1 MLISPALAQTAGTA
15 AAPND
20 FLISLLPFV
29 LIFIVM
35 YFLII
40 RPQRSKMK
48 QHEAMVKAL
57 RRNDVIVTLGGL
69 VGKVK
74 KVGETEIDVELNPGN
89 IVKVV
94 KGTLSEVRA
103 PGVPKPAND

>member
-69 VGKVK
+69 VGKVS
-74 KVGETEIDVELNPGN
+74 KVIDDNEIEVQLAEN
-89 IVKVV
+89 VKVKMLRNAV
-94 KGTLSEVRA
+94 QEVRSKTE
-103 PGVPKPAND
+103 PVKE